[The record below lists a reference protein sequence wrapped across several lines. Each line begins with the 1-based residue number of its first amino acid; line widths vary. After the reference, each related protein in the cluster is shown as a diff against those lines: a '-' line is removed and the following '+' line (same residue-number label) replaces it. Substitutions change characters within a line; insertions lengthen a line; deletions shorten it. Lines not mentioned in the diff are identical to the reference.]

1 MRTSFAAAIVS
12 AVFAV
17 AAPAGAQT
25 CLGFPAFTTGQM
37 AVGGSVSSGNNA
49 SELAANFTIGSSGGA
64 FGGATLG
71 RTEFDRSPRNA
82 MSLGVN
88 LGFQIQS
95 QPATGFTL
103 CPAGS
108 FTRVFGPD
116 FSVAGVET
124 ESNGTM
130 ITGGATLGGSFAMT
144 DGFSWIPFGGASLV
158 HLRTSQETAGI
169 ETSDTENYLGVSG
182 GLGMS
187 FNGTLTLTPSV
198 LVPFGLEGADPV
210 FTLAVRFNFGRR

>member
-1 MRTSFAAAIVS
+1 MRNLIPVV
-12 AVFAV
+12 AVLSSLV
-17 AAPAGAQT
+17 TAPLGAQT
-25 CLGFPAFTTGQM
+25 CLGFPAFSGGKL
-37 AVGGSVSSGNNA
+37 ALGGSVSSGNNA
-49 SELAANFTIGSSGGA
+49 SELAATLTIGSGGGA
-64 FGGATLG
+64 FGGASLG
-71 RTEFDRSPRNA
+71 RTEFDNSTNSA

-88 LGFQIQS
+88 LGFEIQS
-95 QPATGFTL
+95 QPTTGFTL

-130 ITGGATLGGSFAMT
+130 ITGGATFGSSFKMT
-144 DGFSWIPFGGASLV
+144 DGFSWIPFGGASFV
-158 HLRTSQETAGI
+158 HLRTSQETAGV
-169 ETSDTENYLGVSG
+169 ETSNTENYLGVSG

-198 LVPFGLEGADPV
+198 VVPFGLEGADPV
-210 FTLAVRFNFGRR
+210 FTLAVRFNLGKR